1 MKKVILLVA
10 LITGTIAAANAETA
24 LVSNTKATIVTT
36 TTDNDGYKEVKLDE
50 LSQVV
55 KTSIK
60 ALAGETYVISKVEY
74 SAEQE
79 LVRAT
84 LTSKED
90 QQLKVVLIY
99 KNGKEVKPTE

>member
-10 LITGTIAAANAETA
+10 LITGTIAAANAATALETNTKVTIETA
-24 LVSNTKATIVTT
+24 

-55 KTSIK
+55 QASIK

-74 SAEQE
+74 SAELE

-90 QQLKVVLIY
+90 QQVKVVLID